1 MELKSRSIFIIKQSL
16 ENIDRAKNEEVV
28 KNEINN
34 LQHQLD
40 LLNGSD
46 ATDVIKLRGS
56 AMPEVIQNLKI
67 DRNNWGCAR
76 TGFIYNRQGML
87 SHRRTP
93 L

>member
-40 LLNGSD
+40 S
-46 ATDVIKLRGS
+46 V
-56 AMPEVIQNLKI
+56 
-67 DRNNWGCAR
+67 
-76 TGFIYNRQGML
+76 
-87 SHRRTP
+87 
-93 L
+93 